1 MRLKEI
7 LCRELKEK
15 GITEVFVGNLK
26 KKYDKSYMQTLAV
39 KMLIEGLTIVKS
51 SVKGKKIGE
60 ECGVEL
66 YAKGDEKFVSYTV
79 ERSDKGLIELDL
91 PKYPF
96 FLIDFSLWD
105 RMLEDEKK
113 SLLLQFILSLNV
125 IRSYLWDKNLGIYNA
140 PDEFFKMFNSFQK
153 GLKHSLTIVN
163 RLELS
168 GVKAIVLN
176 PYGNIDANE
185 ELLKETEVFIL
196 GGVVD
201 KGRRIREAT
210 TELSKISGYYDLP
223 QVRIAL
229 KGSIVGV
236 PDRLNSIIEIIMKV
250 REDGLSLEEA
260 IISSQ
265 SNADKLRRIYY
276 EISRGNRDVEG
287 LVNWL
292 RAKNLLSKLRKNF
305 QSNSS

>member
-7 LCRELKEK
+7 LCRELKER
-15 GITEVFVGNLK
+15 GITEIFVGNLK
-26 KKYDKSYMQTLAV
+26 KKYGKSYMQTLAV
-39 KMLIEGLTIVKS
+39 KMLIEGLTVVKS
-51 SVKGKKIGE
+51 TVKGKKIGE
-60 ECGVEL
+60 ECGIEL
-66 YAKGDEKFVSYTV
+66 YAKGDEKVVSYTV
-79 ERSDKGLIELDL
+79 ERSNKGLIELDP

-140 PDEFFKMFNSFQK
+140 PDDFFKMFNSFQR

-163 RLELS
+163 KLEFS

-185 ELLKETEVFIL
+185 QLLKESEVFIL

-250 REDGLSLEEA
+250 REDCSSLEEA

-292 RAKNLLSKLRKNF
+292 RAKNLLSKLSKNF